1 LKGKERSKR
10 NQREHC
16 RVRDMTDIDT
26 AAWTDQNIG
35 SYLSVIEV
43 VSSVFRYVLRL
54 MMERRVIGYSNSAIE
69 LETYRQESGAER

>member
-1 LKGKERSKR
+1 
-10 NQREHC
+10 
-16 RVRDMTDIDT
+16 MTDIDT